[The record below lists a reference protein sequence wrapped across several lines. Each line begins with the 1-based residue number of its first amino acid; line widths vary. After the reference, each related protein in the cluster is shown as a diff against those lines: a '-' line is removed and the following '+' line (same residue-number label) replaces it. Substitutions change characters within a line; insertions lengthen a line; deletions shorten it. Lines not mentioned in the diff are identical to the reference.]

1 MDSTTLRSRPILL
14 LLAATL
20 LMCLGL
26 GTAFV
31 VLHRSHTHHG
41 AAVEPP
47 AHPLN
52 DDESMQQVIAAAQEF
67 VGAGRLTT
75 VHGTYLLMS
84 CRTEDEPPYQ
94 GTVYVDFE
102 VPPVTS
108 APEYLPDLARAM
120 TKRGWKAGLD
130 PNQHPGGEIMTSSN
144 GVTAL
149 FYRNSDVRGR
159 GVLQIYGECRNVTDH
174 RLDATGFVDVTGQLH
189 G

>member
-1 MDSTTLRSRPILL
+1 ML

-20 LMCLGL
+20 LMCLTL
-26 GTAFV
+26 ATAFV
-31 VLHRSHTHHG
+31 VLHRQHAHHG

-52 DDESMQQVIAAAQEF
+52 DDETMEQVVSAARQF
-67 VGAGRLTT
+67 VEAGRLETI
-75 VHGTYLLMS
+75 HATYLLMS

-94 GTVYVDFE
+94 GTVYLDFALPQ
-102 VPPVTS
+102 VAT
-108 APEYLPDLARAM
+108 APDYLPNLARTMA
-120 TKRGWKAGLD
+120 KRGWKPGLD
-130 PNQHPGGEIMTSSN
+130 PNQHPGGEIMVNN

-149 FYRNSDVRGR
+149 IYRNTDVPGR

-174 RLDATGFVDVTGQLH
+174 RLDATGFVDIGDQLL

>member
-1 MDSTTLRSRPILL
+1 MDSTTLRSRPLVL

-20 LMCLGL
+20 LMCLTL

-31 VLHRSHTHHG
+31 VQHRSHTHHG

-47 AHPLN
+47 AQPMN
-52 DDESMQQVIAAAQEF
+52 DDETMKQVVDAARKF
-67 VGAGRLTT
+67 VDGGRLKT

-84 CRTEDEPPYQ
+84 CRTEDDPPYQ
-94 GTVYVDFE
+94 GTVYIDFD

-108 APEYLPDLARAM
+108 APDYLSDLARAM

-130 PNQHPGGEIMTSSN
+130 PNQHPGGQIMTNN
-144 GVTAL
+144 GLTAL

-174 RLDATGFVDVTGQLH
+174 RMDPTGFVDISSQLQ